1 MLISYMHL
9 ERFVQTTTGR
19 ILMSIVLGVG
29 LASLF
34 KASCKGRNCV
44 VMQAPKLEELKD
56 KIYKIDS
63 KCYKFKPTQT
73 KCDTSKEIY
82 EFA

>member
-1 MLISYMHL
+1 MHL
-9 ERFVQTTTGR
+9 ERFVQTETGR

-44 VMQAPKLEELKD
+44 IMQAPSLDQLKD
-56 KIYKIDS
+56 KVYKVDD
-63 KCYKFKPTQT
+63 KCYKFKSTQT

>member
-9 ERFVQTTTGR
+9 ERFVQTAAGR

-56 KIYKIDS
+56 KIYKVDD

-73 KCDTSKEIY
+73 KCSGTTENF

>member
-1 MLISYMHL
+1 MLVSYMHL
-9 ERFVQTTTGR
+9 ERFVQTPAGR

-34 KASCKGRNCV
+34 KASCKGKNCLL
-44 VMQAPKLEELKD
+44 MQAPPLDQLKD
-56 KIYKIDS
+56 KVYKVDN

-73 KCDTSKEIY
+73 KCDVSKEIY

>member
-1 MLISYMHL
+1 MFISYMHL
-9 ERFVQTTTGR
+9 ERFVQTEAGR

-44 VMQAPKLEELKD
+44 IMQAPSLEQLKD
-56 KIYKIDS
+56 KIYKIDD
-63 KCYKFKPTQT
+63 KCYKFKSTQT
-73 KCDTSKEIY
+73 KCNTSKEIY

>member
-1 MLISYMHL
+1 MHL
-9 ERFVQTTTGR
+9 ERFVQTEAGR

-44 VMQAPKLEELKD
+44 IMQAPALEQLKD
-56 KIYKIDS
+56 KIYKFDDI
-63 KCYKFKPTQT
+63 CYKFKSSQK
-73 KCDTSKEIY
+73 KCDTSKETF

>member
-1 MLISYMHL
+1 MHL
-9 ERFVQTTTGR
+9 ERFVQTETGR

-44 VMQAPKLEELKD
+44 IMQAPSLEQLKD
-56 KIYKIDS
+56 KVYKVDD
-63 KCYKFKPTQT
+63 KCYKFKSTQT